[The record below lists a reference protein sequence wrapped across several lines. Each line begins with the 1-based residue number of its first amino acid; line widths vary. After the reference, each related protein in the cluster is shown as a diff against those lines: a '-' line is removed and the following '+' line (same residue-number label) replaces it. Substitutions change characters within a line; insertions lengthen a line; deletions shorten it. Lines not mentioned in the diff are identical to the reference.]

1 MTLKNRIGQGPGV
14 VVAAWVLAAAAPV
27 ALAQTSAPAA
37 PPAPT
42 AAEVP
47 AAPASAASPSATT
60 LPQVEITSRRPANPA
75 SRTVLSGDELR
86 TVPGTAGDT
95 MKALQS
101 LPGVAMS
108 SDASS
113 EPAVRGSRPDDN
125 AYYID
130 FLPVG
135 YLFHVGGLVSVV
147 HSDLVNQFELYS
159 AAFGPEYADVTGAV
173 LDVKLRAPRTDRL
186 GGVLNVSLLGAD
198 LLVEGPV
205 NDTQSFYFAVKRSY
219 IDLLVDTVEDE
230 DSGVIVTVPRYYDY
244 QGKYIWN
251 LNAQHQLSF
260 HATGASD
267 HLDFKIPESSGLGTQ
282 QPVLPGDSAID
293 TSYGTQAVVWDAELG
308 GGVGNK
314 LALGHTLDTNT
325 SLIGEALKANARTH
339 TWFAREQFR
348 FKPSAEHDSSI
359 GGSLQSV
366 RADYDINAL
375 NARCDEFDPECDIT
389 GADRVQGTGRISAS
403 ITNLFAKNRWQFTPD
418 WAVTGGVHHTR
429 DSYLNRHYTEPRLGL
444 EWKWSPSLLFTAA
457 WGRHNQ
463 FPAGDQVLPDFG
475 NTGLWHLRATHSV
488 LGVAQQLDQG
498 WSWRV
503 EAYQKKFSDFVVS
516 APRPVNYVN
525 GASGRANGLEL
536 LLKKDASKESASK
549 LSGWLSLSLS
559 RARRHNDVTGQEIP
573 FDFDQPVIANLVL
586 QYKQSDRWLFGA
598 KWSYHTGAPYSP
610 IFGPAPDPY
619 PDGRVRP
626 LYGETNSERLPSYH
640 RLDLRADWVLSPRYR
655 FFGEVINAYARKN
668 ISGYS
673 YNADYTVRKDV
684 TQLPFLLSFGVLVKF

>member
-1 MTLKNRIGQGPGV
+1 MRLKNRGYWV
-14 VVAAWVLAAAAPV
+14 VVAT
-27 ALAQTSAPAA
+27 ALATPIVMAQPAA
-37 PPAPT
+37 P
-42 AAEVP
+42 E
-47 AAPASAASPSATT
+47 APASAASPAATT
-60 LPQVEITSRRPANPA
+60 LAPVEITSRRPASPA
-75 SRTVLSGDELR
+75 SRTVLTGDELR

-101 LPGVAMS
+101 LPGVATS
-108 SDASS
+108 SDSSS
-113 EPAVRGSRPDDN
+113 EPAVRGSRPNDN

-159 AAFGPEYADVTGAV
+159 AAFGPEYADVIGAV
-173 LDVKLRAPRTDRL
+173 LDVSLRNPRTDRL
-186 GGVLNVSLLGAD
+186 GGVINVSLLGAD
-198 LLVEGPV
+198 FLVEGPV
-205 NDTQSFYFAVKRSY
+205 NDKQSFYFAVKRSY

-230 DSGVIVTVPRYYDY
+230 DSGVIITVPRYYDY

-267 HLDFKIPESSGLGTQ
+267 SIDFKIPTTSGLGTQ
-282 QPVLPGDSAID
+282 QPVLAGDSAID
-293 TSYGTQAVVWDAELG
+293 TSYGTQAVVWDADLSSG
-308 GGVGNK
+308 TSNK

-325 SLIGEALKANARTH
+325 SLIGTALNATARTH
-339 TWFAREQFR
+339 TWFVREQFK
-348 FKPSAEHDSSI
+348 FKPSAEHDTSL

-366 RADYDINAL
+366 RAEYDIDAL
-375 NARCDEFDPECDIT
+375 NARCTEFEAECDYT
-389 GADRVQGTGRISAS
+389 NAERVQGTGRINAS
-403 ITNLFAKNRWQFTPD
+403 ITNLYAKNRWQATPD
-418 WAVTGGVHHTR
+418 WAFTGGVHHSH
-429 DSYLNRHYTEPRLGL
+429 DGYLDRRYTEPRVGA

-463 FPAGDQVLPDFG
+463 FPAGDQVLAGFG

-488 LGVAQQLDQG
+488 LGVSQQLDEG

-503 EAYQKKFSDFVVS
+503 EAYQKKFSDFVVR
-516 APRPVNYVN
+516 APRPINYLN
-525 GASGRANGLEL
+525 GASGHGHGLEL
-536 LLKKDASKESASK
+536 LVKKGAAKDSASRF
-549 LSGWLSLSLS
+549 SGWLSLSLS
-559 RARRHNDVTGQEIP
+559 RARRQNDFTGQEFP
-573 FDFDQPVIANLVL
+573 FEFDQPVIANLVL
-586 QYKQSDRWLFGA
+586 QYKQSDRWQFGA
-598 KWSYHTGAPYSP
+598 KWSYHTGAPYTP
-610 IFGPAPDPY
+610 INGAKPPPEERL
-619 PDGRVRP
+619 PN
-626 LYGETNSERLPSYH
+626 YGEFNSERLPSYH